1 MTEAVKL
8 YFDYKSPF
16 AYLAA
21 EPAFALPERYDIALR
36 IEAPDDATMFAPS

>member
-1 MTEAVKL
+1 MPSAPRMKKGQGLPASARARETLKL

-21 EPAFALPERYDIALR
+21 EPAFALA
-36 IEAPDDATMFAPS
+36 